1 MTLKRY
7 CIEYR
12 FLESTYPT
20 EGVLGF
26 KPSKRGPEPAW
37 MPDKNLDE
45 LRKAVIKIILP
56 RKRTGLCTVYSNND
70 DEKWNPDKK
79 LGCIYNFGNGLYIWQ
94 IRNTT
99 HSKRI
104 DPKTGKL
111 IK

>member
-1 MTLKRY
+1 MTYKRY
-7 CIEYR
+7 CIEYN

-26 KPSKRGPEPAW
+26 KPSKRGPEPACF
-37 MPDKNLDE
+37 PEENLDK
-45 LRKAVIKIILP
+45 LRKMVIKIVLP
-56 RKRTGLCTVYSNND
+56 KKRTGLCTVYSAND
-70 DEKWNPDKK
+70 DERWTPNKK

-94 IRNTT
+94 IRNTA